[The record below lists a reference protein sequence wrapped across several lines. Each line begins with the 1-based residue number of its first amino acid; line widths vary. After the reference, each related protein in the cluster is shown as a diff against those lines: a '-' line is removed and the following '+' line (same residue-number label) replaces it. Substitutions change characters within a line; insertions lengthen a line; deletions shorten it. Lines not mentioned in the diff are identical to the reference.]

1 MDCRH
6 VEPSHPTVIFLIYVT
21 VMNDFIESPLLALE
35 QFISAGLAMSRER
48 DHQKQL
54 HIIATAARHFTS
66 AEAGCIYLLDKTKC
80 YLVPQLVQGELL
92 SHARVPLA
100 TVSLFANNKPNMS
113 DISAYCALSGQ
124 LVNVADIYRYSGFD
138 FSSYYENDRLLGE
151 KTVSILAVPLTDNA
165 GTSIGVMQL
174 INRRESES
182 GPIDAFPLEL
192 ENMVKAFA
200 AQVAITVDNSRLL
213 AENQALISQMEKL
226 NKTLAI
232 ENQQLKALITQ
243 SLNLDS
249 VIGASA
255 AMKKVYNLIEKV
267 SSSKATVLL
276 RGETGTGKELIAEA
290 IHKNSPAAGGLFV
303 AQNCA
308 ALPADLLESEMFGYK
323 KGAFSGATSNKKG
336 LFELANDG
344 TLFLDEIGDM
354 SMALQTKLLRVLQE
368 GKLRPLGGTEE
379 INVNARVIAA
389 THCPLELLIKE
400 GKFREDLYYR
410 LNVFPIDLPAIRD
423 RQEDIPALVS
433 YFLNKYSD
441 SYGKSITGLSPK
453 VLDAFTEY
461 PFPGNVRELQN
472 IMERA
477 ILLADADGVIKL
489 EHLPLS
495 IQELGLQ
502 QESVV
507 EGSGISTS
515 NEDSEPSEL
524 KAIVA
529 RFEAKIVRQKL
540 QENGGNQTLTA
551 QQLGVS
557 RRTLVDKVSKYQLR

>member
-1 MDCRH
+1 
-6 VEPSHPTVIFLIYVT
+6 
-21 VMNDFIESPLLALE
+21 MNDYIESPLLALE
-35 QFISAGLAMSRER
+35 QFINAGLAMSRER

-66 AEAGCIYLLDKTKC
+66 AEAGCIYLLDETKC

-100 TVSLFANNKPNMS
+100 TVDLFKNNKPNMS

-124 LVNVADIYRYSGFD
+124 LVNVADIYQYSGFD
-138 FSSYYENDRLLGE
+138 FERYYENDRLLGD

-165 GTSIGVMQL
+165 GTSIGVMQM
-174 INRRESES
+174 INRRELEI
-182 GPIDAFPLEL
+182 GPIGAFPPAL

-200 AQVAITVDNSRLL
+200 AQVTVTVANSRLL
-213 AENQALISQMEKL
+213 EENQVLVEQMEKL

-267 SSSKATVLL
+267 SSSKVTVLL
-276 RGETGTGKELIAEA
+276 RGETGTGKELMAEA
-290 IHKNSPAAGGLFV
+290 IHKNSPVANGPFV

-336 LFELANDG
+336 LFELADDG

-354 SMALQTKLLRVLQE
+354 PLPLQTKLLRVLQE

-379 INVNARVIAA
+379 ITINARVIAA
-389 THCPLELLIKE
+389 TNCPLESLIKD

-410 LNVFPIDLPAIRD
+410 LNVFPINLPPIRD

-433 YFLNKYSD
+433 YFLGKYSD
-441 SYGKSITGLSPK
+441 SYGKSIAGLSPK
-453 VLDAFTEY
+453 VLDVFTEY
-461 PFPGNVRELQN
+461 QFPGNVRELQN

-489 EHLPLS
+489 EHLPIA
-495 IQELGLQ
+495 IQELSLE
-502 QESVV
+502 QESII
-507 EGSGISTS
+507 EGTEATSISTADGKS
-515 NEDSEPSEL
+515 GPGEL

-557 RRTLVDKVSKYQLR
+557 RRTLVDKVSRYQLR